1 MGSKCQNEGKNTA
14 KQLVCKYQQFPINE
28 EYGSKIIG
36 GNSVYNYNETHK
48 ILFERKYQT
57 HLKQSKKL
65 TERSKTGFN
74 KEAYHVPE

>member
-1 MGSKCQNEGKNTA
+1 
-14 KQLVCKYQQFPINE
+14 
-28 EYGSKIIG
+28 
-36 GNSVYNYNETHK
+36 VYNYNETHK